1 MMAENPTRF
10 VPQRFRGA
18 PLRALFTVG
27 VLAAGACA
35 AATGLPA
42 PRSLINRSGARLQ
55 ADPARMEVIDIW
67 VRAQNENITVDPSF
81 MIIAT
86 PATSETYPWDG
97 LTVSGDTASV
107 IFQQS
112 APDAAGI
119 LQLYGHFHLM
129 KKMGRLDEFL
139 PEGVDAEGRELEG
152 YELEKAILSRVSD
165 AWLYGRSLFD
175 MSPYAPL
182 DELMYAKENGYL
194 EAFILTARPQE
205 FREERRAW
213 LDSAADASDRYRRW
227 FQRTFERE
235 PPGMR

>member
-1 MMAENPTRF
+1 M
-10 VPQRFRGA
+10 
-18 PLRALFTVG
+18 VG
-27 VLAAGACA
+27 LLATSACA
-35 AATGLPA
+35 AATALPA

-55 ADPARMEVIDIW
+55 ADPARMEVIDVW
-67 VRAQNENITVDPSF
+67 VRAQRENIVLDPSF
-81 MIIAT
+81 WIGNT
-86 PATSETYPWDG
+86 PSTDEVYPWDG
-97 LTVSGDTASV
+97 LTVSGDTANV

-112 APDAAGI
+112 APDALQI
-119 LQLYGHFHLM
+119 LELYGHFHLM
-129 KKMGRLDEFL
+129 KTMDRLDEFL
-139 PEGVDAEGRELEG
+139 PEAVDAEGRELEG

-165 AWLYGRSLFD
+165 AWLYGRAVFD

-194 EAFILTARPQE
+194 EAFILTARPEE

-213 LDSAADASDRYRRW
+213 LDSAPDVSEEYRRW

>member
-1 MMAENPTRF
+1 M
-10 VPQRFRGA
+10 V
-18 PLRALFTVG
+18 VS
-27 VLAAGACA
+27 ACV

-42 PRSLINRSGARLQ
+42 PRSLINRSGARLR
-55 ADPARMEVIDIW
+55 ADPARMAVIDVW
-67 VRAQNENITVDPSF
+67 VRAQNENITLDPSF
-81 MIIAT
+81 WIIST
-86 PATSETYPWDG
+86 PSTRETYPWDG
-97 LTVSGDTASV
+97 LTVSGDTANV
-107 IFQQS
+107 IFLQS
-112 APDAAGI
+112 APDAVGI

-165 AWLYGRSLFD
+165 AWLYARSLFD

-194 EAFILTARPQE
+194 DAFILTARPEE
-205 FREERRAW
+205 FREERGAW
-213 LDSAADASDRYRRW
+213 LDSAADVSGEYRRW